1 VFGYWPMEVKFEAT
15 RDTNKALEA
24 DSQGLNISDIVP
36 LDHRARFPELVEH
49 PRKPK
54 RVVFSIGE

>member
-1 VFGYWPMEVKFEAT
+1 MEVKFEAT
-15 RDTNKALEA
+15 RDANKALEA

-36 LDHRARFPELVEH
+36 LNHRARFPELVEH